1 MPQRKLSWFI
11 TGITA
16 VASQYAGLPAFSFSA
31 FQFLIFRKLRGVFL
45 IYESDHVTLWLQILL
60 RFPQLS
66 SFSLIMQ
73 HAL

>member
-1 MPQRKLSWFI
+1 MPQHKLSWFI

-16 VASQYAGLPAFSFSA
+16 VASRYAGLPAFS
-31 FQFLIFRKLRGVFL
+31 FLIFRKLRGVFL
-45 IYESDHVTLWLQILL
+45 IYESDHVTMWLQILL

-66 SFSLIMQ
+66 SFSLTMQ